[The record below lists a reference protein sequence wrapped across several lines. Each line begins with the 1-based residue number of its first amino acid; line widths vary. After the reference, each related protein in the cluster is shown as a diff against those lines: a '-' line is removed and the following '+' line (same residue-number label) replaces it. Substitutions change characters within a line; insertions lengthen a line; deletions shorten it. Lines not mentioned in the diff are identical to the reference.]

1 MEMAIK
7 NIKNKFPGKTTLK
20 RTIFFL
26 LGDIILIALSCYL
39 GFLLRFDGAIEPKYF
54 LMIKGFIAIAVPL
67 TVFFFVLERLYSIS
81 WSFVS
86 VRELLK
92 LFRAII
98 ASFLGVGAVLFIFR
112 NHHVFEGFPRSIIF
126 ISGFLTL
133 LLTGGFRFSKRI
145 YLHGFKK
152 INRNGKNNKAG
163 INPILIIGA
172 GDAGEQIARHIISSD
187 VPYSLIGFID
197 DNPTKQGLLIHGI
210 KVVGKIKDIPEIVKK
225 HQIKEVIIAMPIVSK
240 KIIKQTVD
248 LARQSGVQ
256 KIKII
261 PSTAEILAEKV
272 SLNHLREISIEDLL
286 GRESVK
292 IDTQSIQN
300 YITGKIVLITGA
312 AGSIGSVLC
321 EQVLKFQ
328 PKQLITLDQS
338 ETGTFHLQRNLNK
351 LFPNIEKSFILADI
365 CDKNKINQIFENLK
379 PNVVFHAAA
388 YKHVPVMEDNPE
400 EAVKNNIFGTL
411 TLGQAALK
419 NNTEKFVM
427 ISTDKAINPTSV
439 MGASKQVCE
448 KICVWLNKGGD
459 SPKWGQAP
467 SEPVPEVPQT
477 KFCAVRFGNVLGSQG
492 SVVPIFEKQIKKG
505 GPVEVTDPEMK
516 RYFMVTAEACLLVM
530 QAGAIGQDGQ
540 VFVLDMGQPIKIVDL
555 AREMIRLAGYQPDV
569 DIPIVFTGI
578 RPGEKLFEEILTK
591 TETPTKYEKIFIA
604 KLDEIDEQKLLNALE
619 QFKQALEKMDKPAI
633 ISILNELAPIQA

>member
-1 MEMAIK
+1 MKINNSK
-7 NIKNKFPGKTTLK
+7 FFYGVKNKLPSKTTLK
-20 RTIFFL
+20 RALFFL
-26 LGDIILIALSCYL
+26 LGDIILISLACWL
-39 GFLLRFDGAIEPKYF
+39 GFLLRFDGSIDPKYF
-54 LMIKGFIAIAVPL
+54 LMIKGFIAITVPL
-67 TVFFFVLERLYSIS
+67 TIFFFILERLYSIS

-86 VRELLK
+86 IRELLK

-98 ASFLGVGAVLFIFR
+98 ASFLGVGAVLFIFKSY
-112 NHHVFEGFPRSIIF
+112 HTFEGFPRSIIF
-126 ISGFLTL
+126 ISGFITL

-152 INRNGKNNKAG
+152 FNRNGKKNKTG
-163 INPILIIGA
+163 INPVLIIGA
-172 GDAGEQIARHIISSD
+172 GDAGEQIARHIISSSNI
-187 VPYSLIGFID
+187 PYSLVGFID

-210 KVVGKIKDIPEIVKK
+210 KVLGNIRDIPEIVKK
-225 HQIKEVIIAMPIVSK
+225 HKIKEIIIAMPATSQK
-240 KIIKQTVD
+240 TIKQTVN
-248 LARQSGVQ
+248 LAREAGVQ
-256 KIKII
+256 KIKIL
-261 PSTAEILAEKV
+261 PSTKEILAEKV

-292 IDTQSIQN
+292 IDTQAIQN

-321 EQVLKFQ
+321 EQVLKFE

-351 LFPNIEKSFILADI
+351 LFPNISKTFILADI
-365 CDKNKINQIFENLK
+365 CDKNKINQIFEKLK
-379 PNVVFHAAA
+379 PDVVFHAAA

-400 EAVKNNIFGTL
+400 EAIKNNIFGTL
-411 TLGQAALK
+411 TVGQAALR
-419 NNTEKFVM
+419 NNAEKFVM

-448 KICVWLNKGGD
+448 KICVWLNKQN
-459 SPKWGQAP
+459 S
-467 SEPVPEVPQT
+467 T

-555 AREMIRLAGYQPDV
+555 AKEMIKLAGYEPDV

-578 RPGEKLFEEILTK
+578 RQGEKLFEEILTK

-604 KLDEIDEQKLLNALE
+604 KLDEIDEQKLFNCLE
-619 QFKQALEKMDKPAI
+619 EFKQALEKMDKPGI
-633 ISILNELAPIQA
+633 ISILNKLAPIQA

>member
-7 NIKNKFPGKTTLK
+7 KIKNKFPTKTTLK
-20 RTIFFL
+20 RAIFFL
-26 LGDIILIALSCYL
+26 LGDVVLISLACWL
-39 GFLLRFDGAIEPKYF
+39 GFLLRFDGAIDPGYF

-67 TVFFFVLERLYSIS
+67 TIFFFILERLYSIS
-81 WSFVS
+81 WSFIS
-86 VRELLK
+86 IRELLK

-98 ASFLGVGAVLFIFR
+98 ASFLGVGAVLFIFKSY
-112 NHHVFEGFPRSIIF
+112 HIFEGFPRSIIF

-145 YLHGFKK
+145 YLHGFKR
-152 INRNGKNNKAG
+152 INHNGKNKKTNE
-163 INPILIIGA
+163 NPILIIGA
-172 GDAGEQIARHIISSD
+172 GEAGEQIARHIISSD

-197 DNPTKQGLLIHGI
+197 DNPKKQGVLIHGI
-210 KVVGKIKDIPEIVKK
+210 EVLGNIKNIPEIIKK
-225 HQIKEVIIAMPIVSK
+225 YEIKEIIIAMPAVSK
-240 KIIKQTVD
+240 KIIKQTVN

-256 KIKII
+256 KIKIL
-261 PSTAEILAEKV
+261 PSTKEILAEKV

-300 YITGKIVLITGA
+300 YITGKTVLITGA

-321 EQVLKFQ
+321 EQVLKFK
-328 PKQLITLDQS
+328 PKQLITIDQN
-338 ETGTFHLQRNLNK
+338 ETATFYLQKKLNK
-351 LFPNIEKSFILADI
+351 IWGQSPFGDSPRFILADI
-365 CDKNKINQIFENLK
+365 CDKNKINQIFEKIK

-388 YKHVPVMEDNPE
+388 YKHVPVMEENPE

-419 NNTEKFVM
+419 NNAEKFVM
-427 ISTDKAINPTSV
+427 ISTDKAINPTSI
-439 MGASKQVCE
+439 MGASKRVCE
-448 KICVWLNKGGD
+448 MICVWLNKSGR
-459 SPKWGQAP
+459 
-467 SEPVPEVPQT
+467 T

-516 RYFMVTAEACLLVM
+516 RYFMVTTEACLLVM

-540 VFVLDMGQPIKIVDL
+540 VFVLDMGHPIKIVDL
-555 AREMIRLAGYQPDV
+555 AREMIKLAGYQPDV

-578 RPGEKLFEEILTK
+578 RQGEKLFEEILTK

-604 KLDEIDEQKLLNALE
+604 KLDEIDEQKLLNTLE
-619 QFKQALEKMDKPAI
+619 QFRQALAQNDQPAI
-633 ISILNELAPIQA
+633 INILKTLVPINNNHLLEN

>member
-1 MEMAIK
+1 M
-7 NIKNKFPGKTTLK
+7 NIKNKILNRTTFK
-20 RTIFFL
+20 RTVFFL
-26 LGDIILIALSCYL
+26 LGDVVLISLACWF
-39 GFLLRFDGAIEPKYF
+39 GFLLRFDGAIDPKYF

-67 TVFFFVLERLYSIS
+67 TVFFFILERLYSIS

-86 VRELLK
+86 VRELLRIM
-92 LFRAII
+92 RAII

-126 ISGFLTL
+126 ISGFLGL

-152 INRNGKNNKAG
+152 INRNGKNNKVGAS
-163 INPILIIGA
+163 PILIIGA
-172 GDAGEQIARHIISSD
+172 GDAGEQIARHIISSSD
-187 VPYSLIGFID
+187 TPYSLIGFID

-210 KVVGKIKDIPEIVKK
+210 EVIGKIKDIPEIVKK
-225 HQIKEVIIAMPIVSK
+225 HQIKEIIIAMPAVSQ
-240 KIIKQTVD
+240 KIIRETVN
-248 LARQSGVQ
+248 LSRQAGVQ
-256 KIKII
+256 KIKIL
-261 PSTAEILAEKV
+261 PSTKEILAEKV

-321 EQVLKFQ
+321 EQVLKFE
-328 PKQLITLDQS
+328 PKQLIALDQS

-351 LFPNIEKSFILADI
+351 LFPNIPKSFILADI
-365 CDKNKINQIFENLK
+365 CNKNKINKIFENLK
-379 PNVVFHAAA
+379 PNVIFHAAA

-411 TLGQAALK
+411 TVGQAALK
-419 NNTEKFVM
+419 NNAEKFVM

-448 KICVWLNKGGD
+448 KICVWLNKQN
-459 SPKWGQAP
+459 S
-467 SEPVPEVPQT
+467 T

-569 DIPIVFTGI
+569 DIPIVFIGI
-578 RPGEKLFEEILTK
+578 RQGEKLFEEILTK

-604 KLDEIDEQKLLNALE
+604 KLDEIDEQKLLNGLE
-619 QFKQALEKMDKPAI
+619 QFKQALEKMDKQKI
-633 ISILNELAPIQA
+633 IEILKSLVNFHK

>member
-1 MEMAIK
+1 M
-7 NIKNKFPGKTTLK
+7 NIKNKLPTKTSLK

-39 GFLLRFDGAIEPKYF
+39 GFLLRFDGAIDPRYF
-54 LMIKGFIAIAVPL
+54 LMIKGFITIAVLL
-67 TVFFFVLERLYSIS
+67 TIFFFILERLYSIS

-86 VRELLK
+86 VRELLRII
-92 LFRAII
+92 RAII
-98 ASFLGVGAVLFIFR
+98 ASFASIGAMLFVLKDYSIFQ
-112 NHHVFEGFPRSIIF
+112 GFPRSIIF
-126 ISGFLTL
+126 ISGFLAL

-152 INRNGKNNKAG
+152 ANRNGKNNKISA
-163 INPILIIGA
+163 NPILMIGA
-172 GDAGEQIARHIISSD
+172 SDAGEQIARHIISSSD
-187 VPYSLIGFID
+187 TSYSLIGFID

-210 KVVGKIKDIPEIVKK
+210 KVMGKIKNIPEIVKK
-225 HQIKEVIIAMPIVSK
+225 YEVKEIIIAMPAVSK
-240 KIIKQTVD
+240 KIIKQTVN
-248 LARQSGVQ
+248 LSRQAGVQ
-256 KIKII
+256 KIKIL
-261 PSTAEILAEKV
+261 PSTKEILAEKV

-312 AGSIGSVLC
+312 AGSIGSILC
-321 EQVLKFQ
+321 EQVLKFE

-351 LFPNIEKSFILADI
+351 LFPNIPKSFILADI
-365 CDKNKINQIFENLK
+365 CDKNKINQIFEKLK

-411 TLGQAALK
+411 TVGQAALK

-427 ISTDKAINPTSV
+427 VSTDKAINPTSV

-448 KICVWLNKGGD
+448 KICVWLNKQN
-459 SPKWGQAP
+459 S
-467 SEPVPEVPQT
+467 T

-516 RYFMVTAEACLLVM
+516 RYFMITTEACLLVM

-578 RPGEKLFEEILTK
+578 RQGEKLFEEILTK

-619 QFKQALEKMDKPAI
+619 QFKQALEKMDKQKI
-633 ISILNELAPIQA
+633 IKILEGLVNFHE

>member
-1 MEMAIK
+1 MG
-7 NIKNKFPGKTTLK
+7 IKNKILNRTTFK
-20 RTIFFL
+20 RTVFFL
-26 LGDIILIALSCYL
+26 LGDVVLISLACYL
-39 GFLLRFDGAIEPKYF
+39 GFLLRFDGAIDSKYF

-67 TVFFFVLERLYSIS
+67 TVFFFILERLYSIS

-86 VRELLK
+86 VRELLRIM
-92 LFRAII
+92 RAII

-112 NHHVFEGFPRSIIF
+112 NHPVFEGFPRSIIF
-126 ISGFLTL
+126 ISGFLAL
-133 LLTGGFRFSKRI
+133 LSTGGFRFSKRI

-152 INRNGKNNKAG
+152 INRNGKNNKVG
-163 INPILIIGA
+163 TNPILIIGA
-172 GDAGEQIARHIISSD
+172 GDAGEQIARHIISSSD
-187 VPYSLIGFID
+187 TPYSLIGFID
-197 DNPTKQGLLIHGI
+197 DNPTKQGVLIHGI
-210 KVVGKIKDIPEIVKK
+210 KVIGKIKNIPEIVKK
-225 HQIKEVIIAMPIVSK
+225 HQIKEIIIAMPTVSK
-240 KIIKQTVD
+240 KIIKQTVN
-248 LARQSGVQ
+248 LSRQAGVQ
-256 KIKII
+256 KIKIL
-261 PSTAEILAEKV
+261 PSTKEILAEKV

-321 EQVLKFQ
+321 EQVLKFE
-328 PKQLITLDQS
+328 PKQLIALDQS

-351 LFPNIEKSFILADI
+351 LFPNIPKSFILADI
-365 CDKNKINQIFENLK
+365 CNKNKINKIFKKFK
-379 PNVVFHAAA
+379 PNVVFHSAA

-400 EAVKNNIFGTL
+400 EAIKNNIFGTL
-411 TLGQAALK
+411 TVGQAALK
-419 NNTEKFVM
+419 NNAEKFVL

-448 KICVWLNKGGD
+448 KICVWLNKQN
-459 SPKWGQAP
+459 S
-467 SEPVPEVPQT
+467 T

-569 DIPIVFTGI
+569 DIPIVFIGI
-578 RPGEKLFEEILTK
+578 RQGEKLFEEILTK

-604 KLDEIDEQKLLNALE
+604 KLDEIDEQKLLNGLE

-633 ISILNELAPIQA
+633 INTLNELAPIQA

>member
-1 MEMAIK
+1 MLFKSLIGFIKKIEMG
-7 NIKNKFPGKTTLK
+7 IKNKILNRTTFK
-20 RTIFFL
+20 RTVFFL
-26 LGDIILIALSCYL
+26 LGDVVLISLACWL
-39 GFLLRFDGAIEPKYF
+39 GFLLRFDGTIDPKYF
-54 LMIKGFIAIAVPL
+54 LMIKGFIAIAVLL
-67 TVFFFVLERLYSIS
+67 TVFFFILERLYSIS
-81 WSFVS
+81 WAFVS

-98 ASFLGVGAVLFIFR
+98 ASFASIGAIFFILKDYSIFQ
-112 NHHVFEGFPRSIIF
+112 GFPRSIIF
-126 ISGFLTL
+126 ISGFLAL

-152 INRNGKNNKAG
+152 VNRNGKIK

-172 GDAGEQIARHIISSD
+172 GEAGEQIARHIISSSD
-187 VPYSLIGFID
+187 TPYSLIGFID
-197 DNPTKQGLLIHGI
+197 DNPTKQGVLIHGI
-210 KVVGKIKDIPEIVKK
+210 KVLGKIKDIPEIVKK
-225 HQIKEVIIAMPIVSK
+225 HEIKEIIIAMPSASR
-240 KIIKQTVD
+240 KIIKKTVD
-248 LARQSGVQ
+248 LSRKAGVQ
-256 KIKII
+256 KIKIL
-261 PSTAEILAEKV
+261 PSTKEILAEKV

-321 EQVLKFQ
+321 EQVLKFE

-365 CDKNKINQIFENLK
+365 CDKNKINKIFEKFK
-379 PNVVFHAAA
+379 PDVVFHSAA

-400 EAVKNNIFGTL
+400 EAIKNNIFGTL
-411 TLGQAALK
+411 IVGQAALK
-419 NNTEKFVM
+419 SNVEKFVM

-448 KICVWLNKGGD
+448 KICVWLNKQN
-459 SPKWGQAP
+459 S
-467 SEPVPEVPQT
+467 T

-505 GPVEVTDPEMK
+505 GPVEVTDPKMK

-569 DIPIVFTGI
+569 DIPIVFIGI
-578 RPGEKLFEEILTK
+578 RQGEKLFEEILTK

-604 KLDEIDEQKLLNALE
+604 KLDEIDEQKLLNGLE